1 MEIIKATRGP
11 LIHIHYIERTVQGTG
26 IAIKVYGEMKVGAGE
41 VVYARELKLNTLEVL
56 NLTPEYGK
64 QTSGYTVGKWIY
76 NKGEYDNYASIDVW
90 DTAGHRIIPG
100 STYAP
105 EADGSIW
112 LSFEALG
119 E

>member
-11 LIHIHYIERTVQGTG
+11 LVHIHYIERTVHGNG

-41 VVYARELKLNTLEVL
+41 FVYARELKLNTIEELQ
-56 NLTPEYGK
+56 LTPHYGT
-64 QTSGYTVGKWIY
+64 QTKGYYAGKWIY
-76 NKGEYDNYASIDVW
+76 NKGEFDNYASIHVW
-90 DTAGHRIIPG
+90 DDAGNRIIPG
-100 STYAP
+100 SAYAP

-112 LSFEALG
+112 LNFEAMG